1 MTKDNLLERV
11 KEAGFES
18 LNNFVRANIHYL
30 SENKQKLFYNI
41 ADIDKID
48 CLEKMD
54 NKEHYRRGCYNGRRN

>member
-30 SENKQKLFYNI
+30 SENKQRLFYSV
-41 ADIDKID
+41 ADIDKVD
-48 CLEKMD
+48 CPERRD
-54 NKEHYRRGCYNGRRN
+54 KEHYRKGCYNGKRD